1 MCFGASEHYFKINEA
16 CEIRWRKIASLWW
29 SLPSLKPPHASHHW
43 VLNFFLTLVLLLLDS
58 AASCLAPPPSFTPI
72 DPFALHT
79 DPIPVHRARSFA
91 PHKFFQRFA
100 RKSNFI
106 IVEVSD
112 ISQLGNSLIPLAF
125 PLSLRFC
132 LKWFRFVLC
141 LLPVSLAFSAIVPA
155 LSLLACT
162 FPQGSV
168 TLTSFGV
175 S

>member
-1 MCFGASEHYFKINEA
+1 M
-16 CEIRWRKIASLWW
+16 
-29 SLPSLKPPHASHHW
+29 
-43 VLNFFLTLVLLLLDS
+43 LLLLDS
-58 AASCLAPPPSFTPI
+58 AASCLAPPPSFTPT

-79 DPIPVHRARSFA
+79 DPIPVHRARSSA

-168 TLTSFGV
+168 TLLWCILEIYLINSTTRTRIGIGIDFESILEVTVPVHNARLLVHADPRLGGLFV
-175 S
+175 NT